1 MEFKQF
7 RRVIPIVKEIAQNL
21 QQFTEKVITNINK
34 VLENGV
40 FSDSAKEAFTDI
52 KAEAA
57 NQKENFAKAA
67 SQEAEAVKE
76 EETTQQETTQ
86 EETTTDTTKE
96 SKMENPTEGINEESK
111 KASSVIVNIAEF
123 INSVLVKTV
132 KVASSIEAVIIALSN
147 LANTFGASSMAA
159 AL

>member
-34 VLENGV
+34 VLEKGV

-57 NQKENFAKAA
+57 SQKEYIAKAV

-76 EETTQQETTQ
+76 PETTQ

-132 KVASSIEAVIIALSN
+132 KVASSIEAVLIALSN
-147 LANTFGASSMAA
+147 LANTLGASSMTA

>member
-96 SKMENPTEGINEESK
+96 SKMENATEGINEESK

-132 KVASSIEAVIIALSN
+132 KVASSIEAVLIALSN
-147 LANTFGASSMAA
+147 LANTLGASSMTA

>member
-21 QQFTEKVITNINK
+21 QQFTEKDITNINK
-34 VLENGV
+34 VLENGL
-40 FSDSAKEAFTDI
+40 FSDSAKEAFEDI
-52 KAEAA
+52 KAEFA

-76 EETTQQETTQ
+76 EETTQ

-96 SKMENPTEGINEESK
+96 SKMENPTEGINEECK

-123 INSVLVKTV
+123 INSVLVKIV
-132 KVASSIEAVIIALSN
+132 KVASSIEAVLIALSN
-147 LANTFGASSMAA
+147 LANTLGASLMAA

>member
-96 SKMENPTEGINEESK
+96 SKMENPTEGIEEAYK
-111 KASSVIVNIAEF
+111 KSASVIVNVAEST
-123 INSVLVKTV
+123 NTVLVTTV
-132 KVASSIEAVIIALSN
+132 KVAEGIGAVLLALSN
-147 LANTFGASSMAA
+147 LSSTLGGSAIAA

>member
-21 QQFTEKVITNINK
+21 QQFTEKVITSINK

-40 FSDSAKEAFTDI
+40 FSDSAKEAFKDI

-76 EETTQQETTQ
+76 EETTQQ
-86 EETTTDTTKE
+86 ETTTDTTKE

-132 KVASSIEAVIIALSN
+132 KVASSIEAVLIALSN
-147 LANTFGASSMAA
+147 LANTFGTSSMSA

>member
-1 MEFKQF
+1 MEFKQLK
-7 RRVIPIVKEIAQNL
+7 RVIPVVKDIAQHL
-21 QQFTEKVITNINK
+21 QRFTQKVIKYTNK
-34 VLENGV
+34 LLENGV

-57 NQKENFAKAA
+57 SQKEYIAKAV

-76 EETTQQETTQ
+76 TETTQ

-96 SKMENPTEGINEESK
+96 SKMENPTEGIEEAYK
-111 KASSVIVNIAEF
+111 KSASVIVNVAEST
-123 INSVLVKTV
+123 NTVLVTTV
-132 KVASSIEAVIIALSN
+132 KVAEGIGAVLLALSN
-147 LANTFGASSMAA
+147 LSSTLGGSAIAA

>member
-132 KVASSIEAVIIALSN
+132 KVASSIEAVLITLSN
-147 LANTFGASSMAA
+147 LANTLGASSMTA

>member
-1 MEFKQF
+1 MEK
-7 RRVIPIVKEIAQNL
+7 
-21 QQFTEKVITNINK
+21 
-34 VLENGV
+34 GV

-57 NQKENFAKAA
+57 SQKEYIAKAV

-76 EETTQQETTQ
+76 PETTQ

-96 SKMENPTEGINEESK
+96 SKMENPTEGIEEAYK
-111 KASSVIVNIAEF
+111 KSASVIVNVAEST
-123 INSVLVKTV
+123 NTVLVTTV
-132 KVASSIEAVIIALSN
+132 KVAEGIGAVLLALSN
-147 LANTFGASSMAA
+147 LSSTLGGSAIAA

>member
-57 NQKENFAKAA
+57 SQKEYIAKAV

-76 EETTQQETTQ
+76 PETTQ

-132 KVASSIEAVIIALSN
+132 KVASSIEAVLIALSN
-147 LANTFGASSMAA
+147 LANTFGTSSMSA

>member
-67 SQEAEAVKE
+67 SQEPEAVKE

-132 KVASSIEAVIIALSN
+132 KVASSIEAVLIALSN
-147 LANTFGASSMAA
+147 LANTLGASSMTA

>member
-34 VLENGV
+34 VLENGL

-67 SQEAEAVKE
+67 SQEAEAFKE
-76 EETTQQETTQ
+76 EETTQQ
-86 EETTTDTTKE
+86 ETTTDTTKE
-96 SKMENPTEGINEESK
+96 SKMENPTEGINEECK

-132 KVASSIEAVIIALSN
+132 KVASSIEAVLIALSN
-147 LANTFGASSMAA
+147 LANTLGASSMTA

>member
-57 NQKENFAKAA
+57 SQKEYIAKAV

-76 EETTQQETTQ
+76 PETTQ
-86 EETTTDTTKE
+86 EKTTTDTTKE
-96 SKMENPTEGINEESK
+96 SKMENPTEGINEECK
-111 KASSVIVNIAEF
+111 KASSVIVNVAEST
-123 INSVLVKTV
+123 NTVLVTTV
-132 KVASSIEAVIIALSN
+132 KVAEGIGAVLLALSN
-147 LANTFGASSMAA
+147 LSSTLGGSAIAA

>member
-76 EETTQQETTQ
+76 PETTQ

-132 KVASSIEAVIIALSN
+132 KVASSIEAVLIALSN
-147 LANTFGASSMAA
+147 LANTLGASSMTA

>member
-1 MEFKQF
+1 MEFKQLK
-7 RRVIPIVKEIAQNL
+7 RVIPVVKDIAQHL
-21 QQFTEKVITNINK
+21 QRFTQKVIKYTNK
-34 VLENGV
+34 LLENGV

-76 EETTQQETTQ
+76 EETTQEETTQ

-132 KVASSIEAVIIALSN
+132 KVASSIEAVLIALSN
-147 LANTFGASSMAA
+147 LANTFGTSSMSA

>member
-76 EETTQQETTQ
+76 EETTQ

-132 KVASSIEAVIIALSN
+132 KVASSIEAVLIALSN
-147 LANTFGASSMAA
+147 LANTLGASSMTA

>member
-76 EETTQQETTQ
+76 EETTQ

-132 KVASSIEAVIIALSN
+132 KVASSIEAVLIALSN
-147 LANTFGASSMAA
+147 LANTFGTSSMSA

>member
-7 RRVIPIVKEIAQNL
+7 RRVIPIVKQIAQNL

-57 NQKENFAKAA
+57 SQKEYIAKAV

-76 EETTQQETTQ
+76 PETTQ

-96 SKMENPTEGINEESK
+96 SKMENPTEGIEEAYK
-111 KASSVIVNIAEF
+111 KSASVIVNVAEST
-123 INSVLVKTV
+123 NTVLVTTV
-132 KVASSIEAVIIALSN
+132 KVAEGIGAVLLALSN
-147 LANTFGASSMAA
+147 LSSTLGGSAIAA

>member
-111 KASSVIVNIAEF
+111 KTSSVIVNIAEF

-132 KVASSIEAVIIALSN
+132 KVASSIEAVLIALSN
-147 LANTFGASSMAA
+147 LANTLGASSMTA

>member
-21 QQFTEKVITNINK
+21 QQFTEKIITNINK

-76 EETTQQETTQ
+76 EETTQ

-132 KVASSIEAVIIALSN
+132 KVASSIEAVLIAISN

>member
-132 KVASSIEAVIIALSN
+132 KVASSIEAALIALSN
-147 LANTFGASSMAA
+147 LANTLGASSMTA

>member
-1 MEFKQF
+1 MEFKQLK
-7 RRVIPIVKEIAQNL
+7 RVIPVVKDIAQHL
-21 QQFTEKVITNINK
+21 QRFTQKVIKHTNK
-34 VLENGV
+34 LLEKGV

-96 SKMENPTEGINEESK
+96 SKTQNQTEGINEDSK

-132 KVASSIEAVIIALSN
+132 KVASSIEAVLIALSN
-147 LANTFGASSMAA
+147 LANTLGSSSMTA

>member
-1 MEFKQF
+1 MEFKQLK
-7 RRVIPIVKEIAQNL
+7 RVIPVVKDIAQHL
-21 QQFTEKVITNINK
+21 QRFTQKVIKYTNK
-34 VLENGV
+34 LLENGV

-76 EETTQQETTQ
+76 EETTQ

-96 SKMENPTEGINEESK
+96 SKMENPTEGIEEAYK
-111 KASSVIVNIAEF
+111 KSASVIVNVAEST
-123 INSVLVKTV
+123 NTVLVTTV
-132 KVASSIEAVIIALSN
+132 KVAEGIAGVLLALSN
-147 LANTFGASSMAA
+147 LSSTLGGSAIAA

>member
-132 KVASSIEAVIIALSN
+132 KVASSIEAVLIALSN
-147 LANTFGASSMAA
+147 LANTLGASLMAA

>member
-7 RRVIPIVKEIAQNL
+7 RRVIPLVKEITQNL

-67 SQEAEAVKE
+67 SQEAEATKE

-111 KASSVIVNIAEF
+111 KASSVIVNIAES

-132 KVASSIEAVIIALSN
+132 KVASSIEAALIALSN
-147 LANTFGASSMAA
+147 LANTLGASSMAA

>member
-1 MEFKQF
+1 MEFKQLK
-7 RRVIPIVKEIAQNL
+7 RVIPVVKDIAQHL
-21 QQFTEKVITNINK
+21 QRFTQKVIKYTNK
-34 VLENGV
+34 LLENGV

-57 NQKENFAKAA
+57 SQKEYIAKAV

-76 EETTQQETTQ
+76 PETTQ

-96 SKMENPTEGINEESK
+96 SKMENPTEGIEEAYK
-111 KASSVIVNIAEF
+111 KSASVIVNVAEST
-123 INSVLVKTV
+123 NTVLVTTV
-132 KVASSIEAVIIALSN
+132 KVAEGIAGVLLALSN
-147 LANTFGASSMAA
+147 LSSTLGGSAIAA

>member
-132 KVASSIEAVIIALSN
+132 KVASSIEAMLIALSN
-147 LANTFGASSMAA
+147 LTNTLGASSMTA

>member
-1 MEFKQF
+1 MEFKQLK
-7 RRVIPIVKEIAQNL
+7 RVIPVVKDIAQHL
-21 QQFTEKVITNINK
+21 QRFTQKVIKYTNK
-34 VLENGV
+34 LLENGV

-57 NQKENFAKAA
+57 SQKEYIAKAV

-76 EETTQQETTQ
+76 PETTQ

-96 SKMENPTEGINEESK
+96 SKMENPTEGIEEAYK
-111 KASSVIVNIAEF
+111 KSASVIVNIAEST
-123 INSVLVKTV
+123 NTVLITTV
-132 KVASSIEAVIIALSN
+132 KVTEGIGAVLLALSN
-147 LANTFGASSMAA
+147 LASTLGGSAIAA

>member
-132 KVASSIEAVIIALSN
+132 KVASSIEAVLIALSN
-147 LANTFGASSMAA
+147 LINTLGASSTAA

>member
-7 RRVIPIVKEIAQNL
+7 RRVIPIVKQIAQNL

-57 NQKENFAKAA
+57 SQKEYIAKAV

-76 EETTQQETTQ
+76 PETTQ

-132 KVASSIEAVIIALSN
+132 KVASSIEAVLIALSN
-147 LANTFGASSMAA
+147 LANTLGASLMAA

>member
-76 EETTQQETTQ
+76 EETTQ

-132 KVASSIEAVIIALSN
+132 KVASSIEAVLIALSN
-147 LANTFGASSMAA
+147 LANTFGSSSMAA

>member
-132 KVASSIEAVIIALSN
+132 KVASSIEAVLIALSN
-147 LANTFGASSMAA
+147 LANTFGKSSMAA